1 MCPPFW
7 PTPHSPTSPLTDGS
21 SIRLTYRTATGLPAD
36 VALAAASQTYVVT
49 EENYQAAWE
58 SDNDYV
64 NAFAPS
70 KPASRF
76 IPALLAAAYPDAAE
90 GDLVVAN
97 YQEADTDPVFNAVPG
112 PDEPSWQPSEV
123 IGSLATG
130 DQADITA
137 YVTGICG
144 AGFIVTDA
152 TGSIFVYMGSSFDS
166 SSYAIGDQVT
176 ISGTIGAYNRGLQV
190 TGSSADIEITGK
202 GTYEYPAPV
211 AYTGAA
217 LDAALARTDNEGAI
231 YGTMTGTVKVS
242 GNNINILVEG
252 AETAQGGIYYATDEQ
267 KALPDRRLQGDRQRL
282 LHRHRRKPLLQLR
295 CHRDK
300 PCGCR
305 RRAQQPRRSSADRFV
320 GGQCHVPLL
329 GWPLDCRH

>member
-1 MCPPFW
+1 M
-7 PTPHSPTSPLTDGS
+7 
-21 SIRLTYRTATGLPAD
+21 
-36 VALAAASQTYVVT
+36 
-49 EENYQAAWE
+49 
-58 SDNDYV
+58 
-64 NAFAPS
+64 
-70 KPASRF
+70 
-76 IPALLAAAYPDAAE
+76 
-90 GDLVVAN
+90 
-97 YQEADTDPVFNAVPG
+97 FNAVPG

-267 KALPDRRLQGDRQRL
+267 KALLTDGSKVTVNGYFIAIAGSRYCNFVATEISPAAAAAALSSRAAAVQIASSEVNAMYRYSGGRWTAATEFAVPRPRRLSDHGPALRQSVE
-282 LHRHRRKPLLQLR
+282 RHP
-295 CHRDK
+295 
-300 PCGCR
+300 P
-305 RRAQQPRRSSADRFV
+305 RSSSRKFCDINFPYALEGDASSMWSTTTTLRRP
-320 GGQCHVPLL
+320 Q
-329 GWPLDCRH
+329 RAAATT